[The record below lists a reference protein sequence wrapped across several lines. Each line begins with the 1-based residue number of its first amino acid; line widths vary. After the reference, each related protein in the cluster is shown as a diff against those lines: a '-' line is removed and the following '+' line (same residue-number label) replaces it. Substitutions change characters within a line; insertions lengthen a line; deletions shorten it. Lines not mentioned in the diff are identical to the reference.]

1 MLVLNEYM
9 RNKLIREVPI
19 YLEGMINEA
28 TAIHVAYP
36 EYLARDLKD
45 QILRQGINPFQSD
58 YFVTIKHPSARQEA
72 IGGGPSV
79 ILATSGMLEGGPS
92 VEYFKQ
98 FAPDEKNTIIF
109 VSYQIE
115 GTLGRRIQKGLTE
128 ISMINNDG
136 RIEII
141 KIRLKSEAIEGFSGH
156 SDRNQILAYIR
167 RISTRPEKVIVCHGE
182 RNKCINLANF
192 LLRMYKLNS
201 YAPEV
206 LEALKLR

>member
-1 MLVLNEYM
+1 
-9 RNKLIREVPI
+9 
-19 YLEGMINEA
+19 
-28 TAIHVAYP
+28 
-36 EYLARDLKD
+36 
-45 QILRQGINPFQSD
+45 
-58 YFVTIKHPSARQEA
+58 
-72 IGGGPSV
+72 
-79 ILATSGMLEGGPS
+79 
-92 VEYFKQ
+92 
-98 FAPDEKNTIIF
+98 
-109 VSYQIE
+109 
-115 GTLGRRIQKGLTE
+115 
-128 ISMINNDG
+128 MINNDG